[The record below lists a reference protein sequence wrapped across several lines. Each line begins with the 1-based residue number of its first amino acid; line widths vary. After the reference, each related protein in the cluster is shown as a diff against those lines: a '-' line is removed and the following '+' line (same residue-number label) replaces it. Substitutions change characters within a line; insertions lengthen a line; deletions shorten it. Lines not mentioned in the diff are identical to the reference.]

1 MKIKHDAREIEV
13 PVKKVFNLGKI
24 RGLMFRK
31 KENSPALLFEF
42 KGDTLLEIH
51 SFFVSFPFLALWLD
65 EKNKI
70 LEKKIVKPNKIKI
83 KPKEK
88 YRKLVEIP
96 LNKKFDDII
105 SNLVD

>member
-1 MKIKHDAREIEV
+1 
-13 PVKKVFNLGKI
+13 
-24 RGLMFRK
+24 MFRK
-31 KENSPALLFEF
+31 KEISPALLFEF
-42 KGDTLLEIH
+42 NKNTSLEIH
-51 SFFVSFPFLALWLD
+51 SFFVSFSFLALWLD
-65 EKNKI
+65 EKNNL

-96 LNKKFDDII
+96 LNRKFDDII